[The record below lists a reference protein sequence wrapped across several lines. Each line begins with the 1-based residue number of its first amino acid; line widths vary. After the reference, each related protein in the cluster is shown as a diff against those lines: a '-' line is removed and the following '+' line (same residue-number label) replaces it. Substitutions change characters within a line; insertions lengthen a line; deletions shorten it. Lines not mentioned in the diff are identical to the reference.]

1 MNVARSD
8 DLSCSSFADHEHV
21 IGILTG
27 ASIVRNSGHGEL
39 WPVSETTLPM
49 GAHHRR
55 SHARI
60 RSAQQGSGRHRAA
73 PERPNAPQHWL
84 GPVAAAAMSLSL
96 VAPVSAQAS
105 TLISI
110 GATGS
115 WDNAPVTALRQWPAT
130 HAFADDPVTDTVV
143 VQYPASLGFIGM
155 PMGESV
161 AEGAA
166 GLLRAIESIS
176 GRKIIACE
184 SQGCLSVTQLLAQF
198 IADATTAPAAEDLII
213 VMIGNPATAGGGA
226 SAQNPGGYEPFF
238 RITFAGA
245 TPESQYETVNVTRE
259 YDFFADRPVNDPNA
273 LAVWNNLVAFLVV
286 HPIYGDVDMD
296 DPDNL
301 VKVVGNTT
309 YVLVPTKQLPMLQSL
324 YDTAE
329 AWRLLT
335 GQADLLQQVEAL
347 DARLRAIIDQDYDRS
362 GFLPKGSP
370 GQTDTDDGPA
380 DTDPP
385 PEPEPVNAEDE
396 PEDSAAERDRDDSH
410 DTTDSDRDS
419 GNEAAPDSPAPEE
432 EDGPE
437 RPVGMAD
444 VDTDEDDPHEPADD
458 RSPTED
464 SDATADPGDSPSSS
478 ATDAGSAPDSGSDSI

>member
-1 MNVARSD
+1 
-8 DLSCSSFADHEHV
+8 
-21 IGILTG
+21 
-27 ASIVRNSGHGEL
+27 
-39 WPVSETTLPM
+39 M
-49 GAHHRR
+49 GTHHRL
-55 SHARI
+55 SHARV
-60 RSAQQGSGRHRAA
+60 RSAQQGPGRHRAA
-73 PERPNAPQHWL
+73 PERPRVPYRWL
-84 GPVAAAAMSLSL
+84 RPVTAAAMSLSL
-96 VAPVSAQAS
+96 VAPASAQAS

-115 WDNAPVTALRQWPAT
+115 WDNAPVTALRQWPVT
-130 HAFADDPVTDTVV
+130 HTFANDPVTDTVV
-143 VQYPASLGFIGM
+143 VEYPASLGFIGM

-184 SQGCLSVTQLLAQF
+184 SQGCLSVTQLVAKF

-301 VKVVGNTT
+301 IKVVGNTT

-335 GQADLLQQVEAL
+335 GQAELLQQVEAL

-362 GFLPKGSP
+362 GFLPKGSL
-370 GQTDTDDGPA
+370 GQTRTDDDPA
-380 DTDPP
+380 DTEPPRDPQ
-385 PEPEPVNAEDE
+385 PVNADDE
-396 PEDSAAERDRDDSH
+396 PEDSAAEQDTADPH
-410 DTTDSDRDS
+410 DATGSDRSS
-419 GNEAAPDSPAPEE
+419 GGEAAPDSPAHEE
-432 EDGPE
+432 EPE
-437 RPVGMAD
+437 RSVGMD
-444 VDTDEDDPHEPADD
+444 DIDTDEDDPQEPADD
-458 RSPTED
+458 RSPKED
-464 SDATADPGDSPSSS
+464 SDATVDPGDSPSSS
-478 ATDAGSAPDSGSDSI
+478 APDGGSAPDSGSDSI

>member
-1 MNVARSD
+1 
-8 DLSCSSFADHEHV
+8 
-21 IGILTG
+21 
-27 ASIVRNSGHGEL
+27 
-39 WPVSETTLPM
+39 M
-49 GAHHRR
+49 GAHHRL
-55 SHARI
+55 SHARV
-60 RSAQQGSGRHRAA
+60 RSAQQGPGRHRAA
-73 PERPNAPQHWL
+73 PERPRVPYQWL
-84 GPVAAAAMSLSL
+84 GPVTAAAMSLSL
-96 VAPVSAQAS
+96 VAPASAQAS

-115 WDNAPVTALRQWPAT
+115 WDNAPVTALRQWPVT
-130 HAFADDPVTDTVV
+130 HTFADDPVTDTVV
-143 VQYPASLGFIGM
+143 VEYPASLGFIGM

-184 SQGCLSVTQLLAQF
+184 SQGCLSVTQLVAKF

-301 VKVVGNTT
+301 IKVVGNTT

-362 GFLPKGSP
+362 GFLPKGSL
-370 GQTDTDDGPA
+370 GQTDTDEDPA
-380 DTDPP
+380 DTEPPRDPQ
-385 PEPEPVNAEDE
+385 PVNADDE
-396 PEDSAAERDRDDSH
+396 PEDSAAEQDTADIHDATGGDRS
-410 DTTDSDRDS
+410 S
-419 GNEAAPDSPAPEE
+419 GDEAAPDSPALEE
-432 EDGPE
+432 EEPE
-437 RPVGMAD
+437 RSVGMD
-444 VDTDEDDPHEPADD
+444 DIDTDEDEPQEPAND
-458 RSPTED
+458 RSPKED
-464 SDATADPGDSPSSS
+464 SDATVDPGDSPSSS
-478 ATDAGSAPDSGSDSI
+478 APDAGSAPDSGSDSI

>member
-1 MNVARSD
+1 
-8 DLSCSSFADHEHV
+8 
-21 IGILTG
+21 
-27 ASIVRNSGHGEL
+27 
-39 WPVSETTLPM
+39 M

-55 SHARI
+55 NHVRV
-60 RSAQQGSGRHRAA
+60 RSAQRGAGRHRAA
-73 PERPNAPQHWL
+73 STRPQVRFELLAP
-84 GPVAAAAMSLSL
+84 VTAAVMSLSL
-96 VAPVSAQAS
+96 ATPVAAQAS

-130 HAFADDPVTDTVV
+130 HNFADDPVTGTLVV
-143 VQYPASLGFIGM
+143 EYPASLGFIGM

-161 AEGAA
+161 AAGAA
-166 GLLRAIESIS
+166 ALLRAIASTP
-176 GRKIIACE
+176 GRKIVACE
-184 SQGCLSVTQLLAQF
+184 SQGCLSVTQMLTQF
-198 IADATTAPAAEDLII
+198 MADAATAPAAEELII

-238 RITFAGA
+238 RITFGGA

-259 YDFFADRPVNDPNA
+259 YDFFADRPDADPNA

-329 AWRLLT
+329 AWRQLT

-347 DARLRAIIDQDYDRS
+347 DARLRAIIDQDYDRA
-362 GFLPKGSP
+362 GYLPKGVGEP
-370 GQTDTDDGPA
+370 TEPDERPV

-385 PEPEPVNAEDE
+385 DPGPVNTVSEAEDA
-396 PEDSAAERDRDDSH
+396 AAEEDTASSH
-410 DTTDSDRDS
+410 DTVGNERDS
-419 GNEAAPDSPAPEE
+419 GETAPDSLARGKESEESAAPEE
-432 EDGPE
+432 
-437 RPVGMAD
+437 
-444 VDTDEDDPHEPADD
+444 TDNDEHDLQDPADAPP
-458 RSPTED
+458 SEED
-464 SDATADPGDSPSSS
+464 SGATADQGDSPSP
-478 ATDAGSAPDSGSDSI
+478 SAPDPGTPADSGENPS

>member
-1 MNVARSD
+1 M
-8 DLSCSSFADHEHV
+8 
-21 IGILTG
+21 
-27 ASIVRNSGHGEL
+27 
-39 WPVSETTLPM
+39 
-49 GAHHRR
+49 
-55 SHARI
+55 
-60 RSAQQGSGRHRAA
+60 
-73 PERPNAPQHWL
+73 
-84 GPVAAAAMSLSL
+84 AAAAMSLSL
-96 VAPVSAQAS
+96 VTPVTAGAS

-115 WDNAPVTALRQWPAT
+115 WDNAPVTALRQWPTT
-130 HAFADDPVTDTVV
+130 HTFADDPVTDAVV
-143 VQYPASLGFIGM
+143 VEYPASLGFIGM

-213 VMIGNPATAGGGA
+213 VMVGNPATSGGGA
-226 SAQNPGGYEPFF
+226 AAQNPGGYEPFF
-238 RITFAGA
+238 RITFGGA

-259 YDFFADRPVNDPNA
+259 YDFFADRPVDDPNA

-362 GFLPKGSP
+362 GYVPKGSLEP
-370 GQTDTDDGPA
+370 IEPDDDPV
-380 DTDPP
+380 DTDPSA
-385 PEPEPVNAEDE
+385 PEPVKPDHD
-396 PEDSAAERDRDDSH
+396 PEDSAAVQVTADSH
-410 DTTDSDRDS
+410 DAREDDPDDRDK
-419 GNEAAPDSPAPEE
+419 EALDSPAS
-432 EDGPE
+432 EDDPE
-437 RPVGMAD
+437 RSTALKD
-444 VDTDEDDPHEPADD
+444 TDTDEDDEPAGD
-458 RSPTED
+458 RSSTAD
-464 SDATADPGDSPSSS
+464 SEPAADPGDSPSTPDS
-478 ATDAGSAPDSGSDSI
+478 DAGSAPDSGADSI